1 MRKPCRPE
9 SRRAPT
15 ITIWGVFVRL
25 ARANSPDT
33 SFMVHHSPLQC
44 QKITVLNELKNVCT
58 RCRFSAGFIHA
69 FPQVSVSRRLRSAH
83 HRKQVVQNG
92 DFLTCQEVLPAAT
105 GATGPRDMHN
115 WNPVGRAYRR
125 ASAQNRNLTWKPGKA
140 AHVLAKGKVPFLN
153 FFTWKP
159 GKAAHVLAMAYVPR
173 VHPSSAAA
181 QGPQS
186 TSVFP
191 YNRGRPRKDCYDLAQ
206 PSCFP

>member
-125 ASAQNRNLTWKPGKA
+125 APAQNRNL
-140 AHVLAKGKVPFLN
+140 
-153 FFTWKP
+153 TWKP

>member
-33 SFMVHHSPLQC
+33 SFMVRHSPLQC

-140 AHVLAKGKVPFLN
+140 AHVLA
-153 FFTWKP
+153 
-159 GKAAHVLAMAYVPR
+159 MAYVPR

>member
-44 QKITVLNELKNVCT
+44 QKITVLNELKIVCT

-92 DFLTCQEVLPAAT
+92 DFLTYQEVLPAAT

-125 ASAQNRNLTWKPGKA
+125 ASAQNRNL
-140 AHVLAKGKVPFLN
+140 
-153 FFTWKP
+153 TWKP

>member
-1 MRKPCRPE
+1 MLRCALHAETMPAREPPR
-9 SRRAPT
+9 SHDNHLGRVRA
-15 ITIWGVFVRL
+15 
-25 ARANSPDT
+25 ARAGEQPRYLLHGEPQPPPMSENHR
-33 SFMVHHSPLQC
+33 FERV
-44 QKITVLNELKNVCT
+44 ENVCT
-58 RCRFSAGFIHA
+58 RCRFSAGFIHT

-140 AHVLAKGKVPFLN
+140 AHVLA
-153 FFTWKP
+153 
-159 GKAAHVLAMAYVPR
+159 MAYVPR

>member
-44 QKITVLNELKNVCT
+44 QKITVLNELKIVCT

-92 DFLTCQEVLPAAT
+92 DFLTRQEVLPAAT
-105 GATGPRDMHN
+105 GATGPRDMHKLESG
-115 WNPVGRAYRR
+115 WPSIPPSLGAKPQPHLETRQSGACACHGIRPTRAPVL
-125 ASAQNRNLTWKPGKA
+125 SSSPGTA
-140 AHVLAKGKVPFLN
+140 EHVGVSL
-153 FFTWKP
+153 
-159 GKAAHVLAMAYVPR
+159 
-173 VHPSSAAA
+173 
-181 QGPQS
+181 
-186 TSVFP
+186 
-191 YNRGRPRKDCYDLAQ
+191 
-206 PSCFP
+206 